1 MGKTKST
8 KKVSVKWA
16 RQRRK
21 KQLELEK
28 EVNNNEKE
36 ENVSPLERE
45 LEENLSDSGGK
56 LGPSGQ
62 EPVRKRSKRQA
73 GKIIWDA
80 DHFLLVINFNH
91 QLSCPPT
98 KVCLEGL
105 GF

>member
-1 MGKTKST
+1 MGKTESS
-8 KKVSVKWA
+8 KKVSVRWA
-16 RQRRK
+16 RRRK

-45 LEENLSDSGGK
+45 LEENLSDSGSK

-73 GKIIWDA
+73 GEIIW
-80 DHFLLVINFNH
+80 VE
-91 QLSCPPT
+91 
-98 KVCLEGL
+98 VEG
-105 GF
+105 GFI